1 MTKKMQQL
9 IDELEK
15 ELSDFDHENRKKLQT
30 LTLSYDERKEKL
42 QEFFIANGMK
52 PVWRVTGIF
61 DSWHL
66 NICLSTTQGFSIAR
80 ISLNRKGIMDAKLE
94 ECIPNTKYSIINARE
109 YESICGDFTAAVN
122 LFNNFDYEALDKKV
136 QELDF
141 CMADDIEEK
150 LNITHELQK
159 YLVFLKERIKENE

>member
-1 MTKKMQQL
+1 MEQKLLNM
-9 IDELEK
+9 IDELEN
-15 ELSDFDHENRKKLQT
+15 ELADFDHENRKKLQT

-52 PVWRVTGIF
+52 PTWRVTGVF
-61 DSWHL
+61 GSWYL
-66 NICLSTTQGFSIAR
+66 NICLSTTQDFSIAR
-80 ISLNRKGIMDAKLE
+80 ISLNRKGIMEAKLE
-94 ECIPNTKYSIINARE
+94 ECIPNTKCSIINARE
-109 YESICGDFTAAVN
+109 YESICVDFTASVN

-141 CMADDIEEK
+141 CVADDIEEK

-159 YLVFLKERIKENE
+159 YLVFLKERIKEKE